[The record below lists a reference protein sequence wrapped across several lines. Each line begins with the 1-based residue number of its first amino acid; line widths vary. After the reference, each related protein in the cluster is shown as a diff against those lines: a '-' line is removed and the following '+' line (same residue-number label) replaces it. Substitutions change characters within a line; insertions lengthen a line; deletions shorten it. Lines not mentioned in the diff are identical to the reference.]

1 MEEWGI
7 KADLVIKSDA
17 VAAIGMV
24 KRQGLGRIRHLAVA
38 DLWIQQKAK
47 NGEVHFKKLDGSK
60 NVSDILTK
68 PVETEVL
75 DRHMASMGFE
85 FRSGRNEHTPA
96 YNGDEGGLM
105 DSEKEHGIQTGD
117 Q

>member
-1 MEEWGI
+1 
-7 KADLVIKSDA
+7 
-17 VAAIGMV
+17 MV

-47 NGEVHFKKLDGSK
+47 SGEVHFKKLEGSK

-105 DSEKEHGIQTGD
+105 ESTDEHGDGSVQD
-117 Q
+117 R